1 MLTEKEKEWLE
12 RRKVLCTHC
21 DLIARGLCQ
30 VHNKTSCSH
39 WDRFHCNNPVKRY
52 KAFQDMQDAAE
63 FEARVAIKLAKSICF
78 VCPDNKGGGCNT
90 KSRAQNRACIE
101 VCRLRHARIALE
113 IPAGYFAAI
122 FPRSS
127 IFFTGLELT
136 NCVGVIDSDFRAPIS
151 AIFREVPGDQ
161 GARRRALHPLF
172 PGKTH
177 MMCPYKPGDRIAQLI
192 IQPCVVP
199 VMGRVTLSEMG
210 SIQPYCDLEKVEFVE
225 VDELSTTERGSNGY
239 GSTGR

>member
-1 MLTEKEKEWLE
+1 MQIKFVKTHPNAVIPTRGSARAAGFDLTAVSLK
-12 RRKVLCTHC
+12 RAA
-21 DLIARGLCQ
+21 DLYIYDIGIA
-30 VHNKTSCSH
+30 
-39 WDRFHCNNPVKRY
+39 
-52 KAFQDMQDAAE
+52 M
-63 FEARVAIKLAKSICF
+63 
-78 VCPDNKGGGCNT
+78 
-90 KSRAQNRACIE
+90 
-101 VCRLRHARIALE
+101 E
-113 IPAGYFAAI
+113 IPEGYFAAI

-161 GARRRALHPLF
+161 HARRLALHPLF

-177 MMCPYKPGDRIAQLI
+177 MMHPYKPGDRIAQLI

-199 VMGRVTLSEMG
+199 TQKVRQDMEIAYRLPM
-210 SIQPYCDLEKVEFVE
+210 QLEQVEFAE
-225 VDELSTTERGSNGY
+225 VPELSQTERGANGY

>member
-1 MLTEKEKEWLE
+1 MQIKFKKTHPDAVIPTRGSDGAAGFDLTAVSL
-12 RRKVLCTHC
+12 RRAA
-21 DLIARGLCQ
+21 DLYIYDIGIA
-30 VHNKTSCSH
+30 
-39 WDRFHCNNPVKRY
+39 
-52 KAFQDMQDAAE
+52 M
-63 FEARVAIKLAKSICF
+63 
-78 VCPDNKGGGCNT
+78 
-90 KSRAQNRACIE
+90 
-101 VCRLRHARIALE
+101 E

-161 GARRRALHPLF
+161 HARRLALHPLF

-177 MMCPYKPGDRIAQLI
+177 MMHPYKLGDRIAQLI
-192 IQPCVVP
+192 IQPCGVP
-199 VMGRVTLSEMG
+199 VPGRVSLSEMG
-210 SIQPYCDLEKVEFVE
+210 HIPPYCDLEKVEFVE
-225 VDELSTTERGSNGY
+225 VDELSPTERGTAGY

>member
-1 MLTEKEKEWLE
+1 MEIKFVKTHPNAVIPTRGSAGAAGFDLTAVSL
-12 RRKVLCTHC
+12 RRAA
-21 DLIARGLCQ
+21 DLYIYDIGL
-30 VHNKTSCSH
+30 
-39 WDRFHCNNPVKRY
+39 
-52 KAFQDMQDAAE
+52 
-63 FEARVAIKLAKSICF
+63 
-78 VCPDNKGGGCNT
+78 
-90 KSRAQNRACIE
+90 
-101 VCRLRHARIALE
+101 ALE

-161 GARRRALHPLF
+161 GTRRRALHPLF

-192 IQPCVVP
+192 IQPCVMP
-199 VMGRVTLSEMG
+199 VMGVRLFDGIAERMAV
-210 SIQPYCDLEKVEFVE
+210 DLEPVNFVE
-225 VDELSTTERGSNGY
+225 ADHLSPTERGTGGY
-239 GSTGR
+239 GSTGK

>member
-1 MLTEKEKEWLE
+1 MQIKFVKTHPDAVIPTRGSAGAAGFDLTAVSL
-12 RRKVLCTHC
+12 RRAA
-21 DLIARGLCQ
+21 DLYIYDIGIA
-30 VHNKTSCSH
+30 
-39 WDRFHCNNPVKRY
+39 
-52 KAFQDMQDAAE
+52 M
-63 FEARVAIKLAKSICF
+63 
-78 VCPDNKGGGCNT
+78 
-90 KSRAQNRACIE
+90 
-101 VCRLRHARIALE
+101 E

-199 VMGRVTLSEMG
+199 VPRRVSLSEMG
-210 SIQPYCDLEKVEFVE
+210 HIPPYCDLEKVEFVE
-225 VDELSTTERGSNGY
+225 VDRLSTTERGTGGY

>member
-1 MLTEKEKEWLE
+1 MQINFVKTHPDAVIPTRGSAGAAGFDLTAVSL
-12 RRKVLCTHC
+12 RRAA
-21 DLIARGLCQ
+21 DIYIYDIGIA
-30 VHNKTSCSH
+30 
-39 WDRFHCNNPVKRY
+39 
-52 KAFQDMQDAAE
+52 M
-63 FEARVAIKLAKSICF
+63 
-78 VCPDNKGGGCNT
+78 
-90 KSRAQNRACIE
+90 
-101 VCRLRHARIALE
+101 E

-199 VMGRVTLSEMG
+199 VQGRLMHDGCIEVLPVEMHD
-210 SIQPYCDLEKVEFVE
+210 IEFVE
-225 VDELSTTERGSNGY
+225 VDELSQTIRG
-239 GSTGR
+239 TGRICDRRRHLCPRCSAGEAAQKEEDHAR